1 MPWKIKISLRVAIV
15 FAFNSRKNDLSSAL
29 ADYSLG
35 FSLVSSNTTPLIKRA
50 SGNKISSQSV
60 YPALHILWKNSA
72 LLDSLTVPSIMN
84 KIV

>member
-1 MPWKIKISLRVAIV
+1 MSIGSFGRIVSPKKIAQHHKLFFHAVRVAIV

-60 YPALHILWKNSA
+60 YPALHIL
-72 LLDSLTVPSIMN
+72 
-84 KIV
+84 